1 MSTIPFARR
10 LAVLLALLAAAAPA
24 GAQAFAVVSSQPA
37 DHAVSVPLQTTL
49 ALTFS
54 APVATASVPT
64 LAVFPTAAATL
75 GAPARSADGRTVSFP
90 LALQADTRYVVLV
103 VGAEAAD
110 GRGLAVPFALNLTTG
125 ATNGPITI
133 RGTVTGAGGLVP
145 DGAIVAL
152 VTGDVATGNVQ
163 IIAADVV
170 EGAAAGLPYALGPV
184 PFSVYTAGA
193 VRLPLPLGSATA
205 GAGYGL
211 YDPDGDGTPNP
222 IFGTTGINITLAPPP
237 PRTAR
242 EDIDGTVAAAADA
255 LGETPRLVAVEP
267 AVVDAGGAA
276 AAWSYRFDGADTG
289 AETRIVRLGAFTL
302 PAAVATPTPGE
313 PPLPT
318 VFIDSPDVVRI
329 AEQNGGSAFR
339 AAHAGQTVTVT
350 LRSFTRPSGE
360 AFWRAEYR
368 ASGGDAFD
376 FETLFIVLAAGE
388 PAPGAAPVRLA
399 LRSANPARGAVAVS
413 LSVDAPGPVRVSVL
427 DARGRLVARLLDGP
441 LAAGEAALRWE
452 PAAGLAAG
460 LYRVVA
466 EAGGRTASVAV
477 TRVR

>member
-1 MSTIPFARR
+1 MPTLPLARC
-10 LAVLLALLAAAAPA
+10 LAVLLLLAAAAPA

-37 DHAVSVPLQTTL
+37 DHAVAVPLQTTL

-54 APVATASVPT
+54 APVAAASVPT
-64 LAVFPTAAATL
+64 LAVFPAAAATL
-75 GAPARSADGRTVSFP
+75 GVPARSADGRTLSFP

-103 VGAEAAD
+103 VGAEAVD

-125 ATNGPITI
+125 TSNGPITI
-133 RGTVTGAGGLVP
+133 RGTVTGSGGLVP
-145 DGAIVAL
+145 NGAIVAL

-170 EGAAAGLPYALGPV
+170 EGTAAGLPYALGPV

-193 VRLPLPLGSATA
+193 VRLPLPLGSATS

-242 EDIDGTVAAAADA
+242 EDISGTVAAAADA
-255 LGETPRLVAVEP
+255 LGEPARLVAVEP

-276 AAWSYRFDGADTG
+276 AAWSYRFDGANTG
-289 AETRIVRLGAFTL
+289 AETRVVRLGAFTL

-313 PPLPT
+313 PPLQT
-318 VFIDSPDVVRI
+318 AFVDSPSVMTM
-329 AEQNGGSAFR
+329 AEQNGGGAFR
-339 AAHAGQTVTVT
+339 TAHAGQTVTVT
-350 LRSFTRPSGE
+350 LRSVVRASGE
-360 AFWRAEYR
+360 AFWRADYR
-368 ASGGDAFD
+368 ASGGDAFE
-376 FETLFIVLAAGE
+376 FETLFLVIVSGEPGADAAG
-388 PAPGAAPVRLA
+388 VRLA

-413 LSVDAPGPVRVSVL
+413 LAMDAPGAVRVSVL

-441 LAAGEAALRWE
+441 LAAGEATLRWE